1 MRSLNLHHPDTSHV
15 ADAVEVLT
23 ILAADAF
30 IALVFIGGILLG
42 MAI

>member
-1 MRSLNLHHPDTSHV
+1 MRTLNMHHPDTGKV
-15 ADAVEVLT
+15 ADAIEALT

>member
-1 MRSLNLHHPDTSHV
+1 MRAFKLHHPDTGHV
-15 ADAVEVLT
+15 ADAVEALT
-23 ILAADAF
+23 IVAADAF

>member
-1 MRSLNLHHPDTSHV
+1 MRAFKMHHPDTSHV
-15 ADAVEVLT
+15 ANAVEAVT

-30 IALVFIGGILLG
+30 IALVFIGGMLLG

>member
-1 MRSLNLHHPDTSHV
+1 MHQPDTSNV
-15 ADAVEVLT
+15 ANFVEAMT

>member
-1 MRSLNLHHPDTSHV
+1 MRSLKMHHPDTANV
-15 ADAVEVLT
+15 ADAVEALT

-42 MAI
+42 LAI